1 MSIISFLQSVSALFG
16 YDRKVEKE
24 FLRTVPVAG
33 EADTLQKLTYYGD
46 EHERQQESS
55 DCPPRSYREF
65 VDGVKPDNYSDAK
78 W

>member
-33 EADTLQKLTYYGD
+33 EADTLQKLTQCND
-46 EHERQQESS
+46 AHEVRHETS
-55 DCPPRSYREF
+55 DYPPRSRHEF
-65 VDGVKPDNYSDAK
+65 
-78 W
+78 

>member
-1 MSIISFLQSVSALFG
+1 MSIVSFLQSVSALFG

-24 FLRTVPVAG
+24 FLRTTPVSG
-33 EADTLQKLTYYGD
+33 EAEVLRKLTYYD
-46 EHERQQESS
+46 NEHEKQQGSS

-65 VDGVKPDNYSDAK
+65 GDGVKSDDSSNMK

>member
-33 EADTLQKLTYYGD
+33 EADILQKLTYDGD
-46 EHERQQESS
+46 ENNRRQEGP
-55 DCPPRSYREF
+55 DCLLCSYREF
-65 VDGVKPDNYSDAK
+65 GDGMKSDSPSNAK

>member
-24 FLRTVPVAG
+24 FLRAVPVAG
-33 EADTLQKLTYYGD
+33 EADTLQKLTYCDD
-46 EHERQQESS
+46 EHERQQENTNSS
-55 DCPPRSYREF
+55 LRSYREF
-65 VDGVKPDNYSDAK
+65 GDGVKSDNTSDAK